1 MRQVAITGVGLVT
14 SLGVGVA
21 ATWQA
26 LLEGRSGVG
35 PIRAFDASSL
45 RTRLGAEIT
54 DLDPKPY
61 VANRRVLRMMTRN
74 DHLAVVGA
82 ALAVKDAG
90 LTISAEEAE
99 RASLFVGGN
108 KETSKPES
116 LLEGV
121 LVARGPDGVADVRR
135 LGESASSSF
144 PPLFFV
150 EGLQAASLF
159 YISEAHGLK
168 GANTYF
174 AGTAEAG
181 ALAVG
186 RAFRA
191 IRRGEASVAI
201 AGGFDDAASWWTLSK
216 YDGMGFLSDRND
228 LGSGACRPYDRSRTG
243 TVLGDGAA
251 LLVLEE
257 AEAARARGAR
267 ILAEVIGFG
276 TGYDCHGTLTPHP
289 EGRGLVRAMQAALSD
304 AGTAPA
310 AVAHVAAHGSG
321 TRLGDASEARAIR
334 SVFGEAGRALAG
346 SSVKPATGHLM
357 AAAGALNVAV
367 AALAL
372 HHQVVPPTLN
382 LEAVDG
388 DCAMDWVRGGPRQ
401 LRMQQTL
408 ALARGLSGQNVAVV
422 LRAVPSQGDERSS
435 HANRG

>member
-1 MRQVAITGVGLVT
+1 MGLVT
-14 SLGVGVA
+14 PLGLGAA

-35 PIRAFDASSL
+35 PIRAFDAASL
-45 RTRLGAEIT
+45 HTRLAAELP

-74 DHLAVVGA
+74 DQLAVAGA
-82 ALAVKDAG
+82 ALAVKDSG
-90 LTISAEEAE
+90 LACEGDAAE
-99 RASLFVGGN
+99 RAGLFVGGN

-135 LGESASSSF
+135 LGESARSSF

-174 AGTAEAG
+174 AGTAEAS
-181 ALAVG
+181 ALALG
-186 RAFRA
+186 SAFRA
-191 IRRGEASVAI
+191 IRRGEADCAI
-201 AGGFDDAASWWTLSK
+201 AGGFDDAASWWTISK
-216 YDGMGFLSDRND
+216 YDGMGFMSERNE
-228 LGSGACRPYDRSRTG
+228 LGARACRPYDANRSG

-257 AEAARARGAR
+257 LETARARGAR
-267 ILAEVIGFG
+267 IVAELTGVG
-276 TGYDCHGTLTPHP
+276 TGYDCHAALSPHP
-289 EGRGLVRAMQAALSD
+289 QGRGLAQAMRAALAD
-304 AGTAPA
+304 AGSRPD
-310 AVAHVAAHGSG
+310 AVSLVAAHGSG
-321 TRLGDASEARAIR
+321 TRLGDLSEARAIR
-334 SVFGEAGRALAG
+334 AVFGEAADRLAG
-346 SSVKPATGHLM
+346 TSVKPATGHLM
-357 AAAGALNVAV
+357 AAAGGLNVAV

-382 LEAVDG
+382 LDDVDAECG
-388 DCAMDWVRGGPRQ
+388 LGWVRGKPRET
-401 LRMQQTL
+401 RMEQAL
-408 ALARGLSGQNVAVV
+408 ALARGLLGQNVALA
-422 LRAVPSQGDERSS
+422 LRKAPS
-435 HANRG
+435 A